1 MSAKLLIRKIAGGYA
16 MPNGRPPKP
25 AELKRITGNPGKR
38 KLPELSVITTLPMA
52 SSVPQAPAGLGEDGL
67 ALWSSAWTHAITWL
81 SPNSDHHAIE
91 NAARLADDLASARKK
106 YRATLEPG
114 DGRLLVHLN
123 KAFVDSLSSLGFD
136 PTARSRLGVA
146 EVKAISAID
155 KLLAK
160 REARK

>member
-1 MSAKLLIRKIAGGYA
+1 
-16 MPNGRPPKP
+16 MPAGRPPKP

-38 KLPELSVITTLPMA
+38 ALPDLAVITTIPMA
-52 SSVPQAPAGLGEDGL
+52 DTTPPPPASLGEDGV
-67 ALWSSAWTHAITWL
+67 ALWNAAWGHAITWL
-81 SPNSDHHAIE
+81 SPTSDAHAIE
-91 NAARLADDLASARKK
+91 NAARLADDLALARKK

-136 PTARSRLGVA
+136 PTSRSRLGVA

>member
-1 MSAKLLIRKIAGGYA
+1 

-25 AELKRITGNPGKR
+25 AELKRVTGNPGKR
-38 KLPELSVITTLPMA
+38 KLPELSVVQTIPMA
-52 SSVPQAPAGLGEDGL
+52 SSVPDAPEGLGADGV
-67 ALWSSAWTHAITWL
+67 AIWEAAWGSAITWL
-81 SPNSDHHAIE
+81 SPVSDYHAIE
-91 NAARLADDLASARKK
+91 NAARLADDLALARKK

-114 DGRLLVHLN
+114 DGRLLVHIN
-123 KAFVDSLSSLGFD
+123 KAFVDSLSALGFD

>member
-1 MSAKLLIRKIAGGYA
+1 MAA
-16 MPNGRPPKP
+16 GRPPKP

-38 KLPELSVITTLPMA
+38 KLPELSVVTTLPMTHHI
-52 SSVPQAPAGLGEDGL
+52 PEPPALLGEDGL
-67 ALWSSAWTHAITWL
+67 ALWNQAWAAAITWL
-81 SPNSDHHAIE
+81 SPQSDFRAIE
-91 NAARLADDLASARKK
+91 NAARLADDVALARKK
-106 YRATLEPG
+106 YRATLEPN

-123 KAFVDSLSSLGFD
+123 KSFVDSLSSLGFD
-136 PTARSRLGVA
+136 PTSRSRLGVA

>member
-1 MSAKLLIRKIAGGYA
+1 MTA
-16 MPNGRPPKP
+16 GRPPKP
-25 AELKRITGNPGKR
+25 TELKRITGNPGKR
-38 KLPELSVITTLPMA
+38 PLPALSVVTPLPMA
-52 SSVPQAPAGLGEDGL
+52 HSIPQPPATLGEDGI
-67 ALWSSAWTHAITWL
+67 ALWNQAWGAAITWL
-81 SPNSDHHAIE
+81 SPQSDFQAIE
-91 NAARLADDLASARKK
+91 NAAKLADDLAFARKK

-136 PTARSRLGVA
+136 PTSRSRLGVA

>member
-1 MSAKLLIRKIAGGYA
+1 MTA
-16 MPNGRPPKP
+16 GRPPKP

-38 KLPELSVITTLPMA
+38 KLPVLAEVTLLPMA
-52 SSVPQAPAGLGEDGL
+52 HQIPDAPENLGEEGL
-67 ALWSSAWTHAITWL
+67 ALWNQAWAAAITWL
-81 SPNSDHHAIE
+81 SPSSDFRAME
-91 NAARLADDLASARKK
+91 NAARLADDLALARNK
-106 YRATLEPG
+106 YRATLDAA
-114 DGRLLVHLN
+114 DGRLLIHVN

-136 PTARSRLGVA
+136 PTSRSRLGVA